1 MKSGVL
7 HVENLT
13 CGYDGKP
20 IVKDVNFEVKLG
32 DFVGIVG
39 PNGCGKTTLL
49 RAIAGILDPHAG
61 QIKVRRV
68 PLHKLSRREIAR
80 RIAYIPQMMEPTQ
93 GFTVEDMV
101 LMGRTP
107 YLDRFNFE
115 TEDDY
120 DISRW
125 ALEELKIDTMAHTPV
140 TQLSGGEFQRVA
152 IARALAQEPQI
163 LLLDEPTSHL
173 DLRYQVKILRLLRKI
188 RKTRSIIATF
198 HDLTL
203 ASKFCQKMVLI
214 KNGEMVAAGKPHDV
228 LTKENIWKA
237 FRIKAEVKT
246 NPRNKRSRF
255 VVIP

>member
-1 MKSGVL
+1 MSGIL

-20 IVKDVNFEVKLG
+20 VVKEVSFEVKMG
-32 DFVGIVG
+32 DLVGVVG

-49 RAIAGILDPHAG
+49 RALAGIIHPHAG
-61 QIKVRRV
+61 EVKIRKV
-68 PLHKLSRREIAR
+68 PLHRLSRREIAQK
-80 RIAYIPQMMEPTQ
+80 IAFIPQMMEPVP
-93 GFTVEDMV
+93 GFTVEDLV

-107 YLDRFNFE
+107 YLERFEFE

-125 ALEELKIDTMAHTPV
+125 ALEELKIDSMAHVPV

-188 RKTRSIIATF
+188 RRTRSIIATF
-198 HDLTL
+198 HDLNL
-203 ASKFCQKMVLI
+203 AAKFCQKMVLI
-214 KNGEMVAAGKPHDV
+214 KDGQMVAAGKPDEV
-228 LTKENIWKA
+228 LTKDNVWKA

-246 NPRNKRSRF
+246 NSLNKRSKY
-255 VVIP
+255 ILIK